1 MIQNEVTKLLLAVSE
16 PSNQGE
22 PKLDHLVPLVYDELR
37 RMAHAQLGREGNAA
51 SLDTTALVHEAY
63 LKLVGSS
70 EVTHRGRSYFFASA
84 SRAMRQVLVEA
95 ARRRNRN
102 KRGGGERPLTLDEN
116 QISVDEFASE
126 ILDLDSALERLEQ
139 EHPRPAKVVECRFF
153 GGLDV
158 DQTAELLKVA
168 PRTVDRDWALAR
180 AWLNRE
186 LGRRERASEL
196 S

>member
-1 MIQNEVTKLLLAVSE
+1 MQT
-16 PSNQGE
+16 
-22 PKLDHLVPLVYDELR
+22 R
-37 RMAHAQLGREGNAA
+37 R
-51 SLDTTALVHEAY
+51 
-63 LKLVGSS
+63 
-70 EVTHRGRSYFFASA
+70 SA
-84 SRAMRQVLVEA
+84 DRVQCQRKPGFPNFCADPVCQVF
-95 ARRRNRN
+95 
-102 KRGGGERPLTLDEN
+102 TIDEN